1 MDKTSSSSRML
12 TGPLWNKILLYT
24 LPLAATGI
32 LQQLFNAADMAV
44 VGRFTGDLGPT
55 AMAAVGS
62 NAPVVGLA
70 LNTFMGISLGSN
82 VVIANSVG
90 SGDDKTV
97 KKAVHTSVL
106 FAVLAGIVITVFAEI
121 LSSFI
126 ISGQKLPD
134 EVYPYALTYFRI
146 YMAGT
151 AVILLY
157 NFEASVFRAMGDTKT
172 PLIVLF
178 FSGTLNVILNLFFVI
193 VIKMNVEGVAI
204 STLISNLI
212 SAVILLF
219 LLVKTDSPARIELRC
234 LKMDGHVLLKI
245 LRIGVPAGLQ
255 AMVFNLAN
263 VIIQS
268 AINSLGTI
276 VIAASSAAFNIE
288 VFVYHVVN
296 SFSQACTT
304 FTGQNFGGNKIDR
317 CKKVIGLCLFEGI
330 LFMGISIAVVL
341 TFGHELLSIFNPDPA
356 VIKVGY
362 TRLIYIFA
370 AYTFTLTY
378 EVVSGYLRGYG
389 ISFIPALFTV
399 VGVCGVRITWIYTV
413 FPRYRTFE
421 NIMIV
426 YPLSLATTAFLMLI
440 ALAIFRPAKKWTD
453 KSVVGNG
460 TGIMV

>member
-1 MDKTSSSSRML
+1 MEKTSQPSRML

-32 LQQLFNAADMAV
+32 LQQFFNAADMAV

-90 SGDDKTV
+90 SGDEKTV
-97 KKAVHTSVL
+97 KKAVHTSVV
-106 FAVLAGIVITVFAEI
+106 FAVLAGIVISVFAEI

-178 FSGTLNVILNLFFVI
+178 FSGVLNVLLNLFFVA
-193 VIKMNVEGVAI
+193 VIKMTVEGVAI
-204 STLISNLI
+204 STLISNLV
-212 SAVILLF
+212 SAMILFYILLR
-219 LLVKTDSPARIELRC
+219 TDSPARIELKKLRIH
-234 LKMDGHVLLKI
+234 GHVLLKI

-263 VIIQS
+263 VIIQG

-304 FTGQNFGGNKIDR
+304 FTGQNFGGNRTDR
-317 CKKVIGLCLFEGI
+317 CKKVIVLCLLEGI
-330 LFMGISIAVVL
+330 VFMGISIALVL
-341 TFGHELLSIFNPDPA
+341 TFGSDLLSIFNSDPD

-362 TRLIYIFA
+362 TRLIYIFS

-378 EVVSGYLRGYG
+378 EVVSGYLRGFG
-389 ISFIPALFTV
+389 ISFVPALFTV
-399 VGVCGVRITWIYTV
+399 AGVCGVRITWIYTV
-413 FPRYRTFE
+413 FPAHRTFE

-440 ALAIFRPAKKWTD
+440 ALAIFRPAKKWA
-453 KSVVGNG
+453 KRNG
-460 TGIMV
+460 L

>member
-1 MDKTSSSSRML
+1 MEKTSQPSRML

-32 LQQLFNAADMAV
+32 LQQFFNAADMAV

-90 SGDDKTV
+90 SGDEKTV
-97 KKAVHTSVL
+97 KKAVHTSVV
-106 FAVLAGIVITVFAEI
+106 FAVLAGIVISVFAEI

-178 FSGTLNVILNLFFVI
+178 FSGVLNVLLNLFFVA
-193 VIKMNVEGVAI
+193 VIKMTVEGVAI
-204 STLISNLI
+204 STLISNLV
-212 SAVILLF
+212 SAMILFYILLR
-219 LLVKTDSPARIELRC
+219 TDSPARIELKKLRIH
-234 LKMDGHVLLKI
+234 GHVLLKI

-263 VIIQS
+263 VIIQG

-304 FTGQNFGGNKIDR
+304 FTGQNFGGNRTDR
-317 CKKVIGLCLFEGI
+317 CKKVIVLCLLEGI
-330 LFMGISIAVVL
+330 VFMGISIALVL
-341 TFGHELLSIFNPDPA
+341 TFGSDLLSIFNSDPD

-362 TRLIYIFA
+362 TRLIYIFS

-378 EVVSGYLRGYG
+378 EVVSGYLRGFG
-389 ISFIPALFTV
+389 ISFVPALFTV
-399 VGVCGVRITWIYTV
+399 AGVCGVRITWIYTV
-413 FPRYRTFE
+413 FPANRTFE

-440 ALAIFRPAKKWTD
+440 ALAIFRPAKKWA
-453 KSVVGNG
+453 KRNG
-460 TGIMV
+460 L